1 MNNTHTNNITKTA
14 SADMSKGTVVK
25 LDGENIAACAASDA
39 GAIGVIMDDVKA
51 GDNVAVALL
60 GIANHTIGILAS
72 ATISAGANVCLDANG
87 KVKAGTSGICI
98 GIALT
103 AGYAN
108 AIVEVAHRT
117 PQTLA

>member
-1 MNNTHTNNITKTA
+1 MNNTHTNNLTKTA

-25 LDGENIAACAASDA
+25 LDGENIVACTASDA
-39 GAIGVIMDDVKA
+39 DAIGVIMDDVNA
-51 GDNVAVALL
+51 GDSVAVALL

-72 ATISAGANVCLDANG
+72 GAISAGAKVCLDANG
-87 KVKAGTSGICI
+87 KAKAGTSGICI
-98 GIALT
+98 GIALN

-108 AIVEVAHRT
+108 GIVEVAHRA